1 MGMNTSLVTSDGRR
15 RNLFQKQKDGP
26 WYLRFKHNRKHLWRS
41 TESNELQVAKEK
53 ARKLFDQM
61 VSEEGIDTK
70 ASFDQL
76 LQRFLDTREGRA
88 AHTRACDK
96 AFAGIL
102 RNSFPMQ
109 RAARDIRP
117 GDILG
122 WLQKQRTLRKWKGRT
137 YNAYRLWLRQM
148 FNLAQADR
156 LITRDQHPFAN
167 PELIKREREDHVV
180 RNIPTPEQFAAIIA
194 DVRANHVGAADEI
207 ADFLQFLGLAGV
219 GQAEARA
226 LRRCDIVGAKM
237 RFVRRKTGKPFEVPV
252 YAWVQSLVER
262 RCALVQDPAALLFT
276 QADCGVALR
285 EACARLG
292 LTRFTQRGFRAML
305 IKRLYDA
312 GVPVKRIALWQGH
325 RDGGKLIM
333 TTYTEV
339 FCDTDAAAEQADL
352 ARIGSGAIRVLPD
365 AAVVA

>member
-1 MGMNTSLVTSDGRR
+1 MNTSFYASDGRR
-15 RNLFQKQKDGP
+15 RSLIQKQKSGA
-26 WYLRFKHNRKHLWRS
+26 WYLRFKQNGRGVWRS
-41 TESNELQVAKEK
+41 TGSNELHVAKEK
-53 ARKLFDQM
+53 ARKLFDSITNAQ
-61 VSEEGIDTK
+61 VLDTDT
-70 ASFDQL
+70 SFDQL
-76 LQRFLDTREGRA
+76 LQRFLDTRQGRA
-88 AHTRACDK
+88 EHTRACDK

-109 RAARDIRP
+109 TLARNVRP
-117 GDILG
+117 GDLLG
-122 WLQKQRTLRKWKGRT
+122 WLARQRTLRKWKGRT

-167 PELIKREREDHVV
+167 PDLIKREREDHVV
-180 RNIPTPEQFAAIIA
+180 RNIPTPEQFEAIIA

-207 ADFLQFLGLAGV
+207 ADMLQFLGLAGV

-226 LRRCDIVGAKM
+226 LRRCDVGAKM
-237 RFVRRKTGKPFEVPV
+237 KFIRRKTGRPFEVPI
-252 YAWVQSLVER
+252 YEWVQSLVER
-262 RCALVQDPAALLFT
+262 RCAMVQDPGALLFT
-276 QADCGVALR
+276 QQDCGVALR

-352 ARIGSGAIRVLPD
+352 ARIGCGVIRVLPD
-365 AAVVA
+365 HAVVA